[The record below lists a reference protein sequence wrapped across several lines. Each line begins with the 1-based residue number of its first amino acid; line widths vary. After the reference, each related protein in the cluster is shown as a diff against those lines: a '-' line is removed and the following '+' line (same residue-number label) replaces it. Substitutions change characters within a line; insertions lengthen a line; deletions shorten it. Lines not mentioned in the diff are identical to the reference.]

1 MLSGGGFFVF
11 LSLFVCF
18 VFGFVFV
25 LLFFCGYKLADINI
39 ATYYTKKNQ
48 EKVLWFLWYIYNLDK
63 INKDI
68 AHRWMYIKL
77 QFFTK

>member
-1 MLSGGGFFVF
+1 MVNVFFLLPFVCLHPTSKFKPQVYINQYKNVVWWGFFLF
-11 LSLFVCF
+11 FYHFFVCF

-48 EKVLWFLWYIYNLDK
+48 EKVL
-63 INKDI
+63 
-68 AHRWMYIKL
+68 
-77 QFFTK
+77 